1 MIFWFFNFKN
11 THMYNIAYC
20 WLNNIQEKRIL
31 NVKLAFIQIQ

>member
-1 MIFWFFNFKN
+1 MFN
-11 THMYNIAYC
+11 IGYC